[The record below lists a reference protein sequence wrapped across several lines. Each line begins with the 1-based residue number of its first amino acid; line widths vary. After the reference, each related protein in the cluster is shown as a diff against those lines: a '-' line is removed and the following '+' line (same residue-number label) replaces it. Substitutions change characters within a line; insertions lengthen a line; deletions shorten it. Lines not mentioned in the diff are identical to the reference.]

1 LTLKK
6 LPVIEKVLVKDIASG
21 GKAIARVDN
30 FVTFISNALPGD
42 LVDIQITRRHK
53 SWQEARA
60 VRFHLLSDKRTS
72 PFCKHFGECGGC
84 RWQDLK
90 YSEQLFYKQ
99 KEITD
104 QFKRIGKID
113 FPEPEPVIG
122 SDSDRYYRNKL
133 EFTFTNNRW
142 LNREE
147 IEKGIRITQRDGL
160 GFHVRQLYDKVI
172 DINKCYL
179 QPEPSNLIRLSIR
192 DYAIKNHYSFF
203 DLKKQDGLLRNLII
217 RTSSTGEVMVSVVFY
232 KDDPDAR
239 ADILDYIAGSF
250 PEITSLMYAI
260 NRKANDSIYDLE
272 FNLYKGRD
280 HIIERLDDLRFR
292 IGPKS
297 FFQINISQAL
307 KLYRWIRENAALNG
321 SETVCDLYTG
331 TGTIAIF
338 LARQAKKV
346 IGIEYIND
354 AVEDAQINSSLNNI
368 SNTKFLCGDIRK
380 ILNED
385 LLKREGYPDIIIT
398 DPPRAGMH
406 KDVISALLSASPD
419 KIIYISCNPATQARD
434 INLLSGHYKIIRI
447 QPFDMF
453 PHTPHVE
460 NAVLMEKLN
469 GK

>member
-1 LTLKK
+1 MTREKP
-6 LPVIEKVLVKDIASG
+6 PVVEKVLVEDIAAG
-21 GKAIARVDN
+21 GKTIARIDN

-42 LVDIQITRRHK
+42 LVDLQIIRRHK

-72 PFCKHFGECGGC
+72 PFCGHFGDCGGC

-90 YSEQLFYKQ
+90 YSEQLIYKQ
-99 KEITD
+99 KEIID
-104 QFKRIGKID
+104 QFKRIGNTD
-113 FPEPEPVIG
+113 FPESEPIID

-133 EFTFTNNRW
+133 EFTFTNNKW

-147 IEKGIRITQRDGL
+147 IEKGNGIIQRDGL

-172 DINKCYL
+172 DINKCHL
-179 QPEPSNLIRLSIR
+179 QSEPSNLIRLSIR
-192 DYAIKNHYSFF
+192 DFAIKNHYSFF
-203 DLKKQDGLLRNLII
+203 DLKKHNGLLRNLII
-217 RTSSTGEVMVSVVFY
+217 RTSSLGEVMVSVVFY
-232 KDDPDAR
+232 EDDPDAR
-239 ADILDYIAGSF
+239 DDILGHIAGSF

-280 HIIERLDDLRFR
+280 HIVEMLDDLRFR

-307 KLYRWIRENAALNG
+307 KLYRWVRENASLNG
-321 SETVCDLYTG
+321 SEIVYDLYTG

-338 LARQAKKV
+338 LSKYAKKV
-346 IGIEYIND
+346 VGLEYINN
-354 AVEDAQINSSLNNI
+354 AIEDAQINSSLNNI
-368 SNTKFLCGDIRK
+368 SNTRFLCGDIRK

-385 LLKREGYPDIIIT
+385 LLKQEGYPDIIIT

-406 KDVISALLSASPD
+406 KDVISAILLASPN

-453 PHTPHVE
+453 PHTWHVE
-460 NAVLMEKLN
+460 NAVLLEKLTV
-469 GK
+469 